1 MGNDVRAVTWSD
13 VQVITKDLAALVAA
27 DGPPQ
32 VIVGIARGGLIPGVM
47 IAHVLGVRDLRTL
60 TITHTESDAVN
71 AAKTPEPL
79 VAHPG
84 SLGDLA
90 GQDVLVVDDIAG
102 TGDTLTLARTVLAER
117 NPSRVRTGV
126 LRLNLANWQFP
137 NPEPTYVGGRD
148 RGWVVF
154 PWRRDRR
161 IPDAGPAAG
170 WRQRAQEHRRTRG
183 SGACHRLPLPCDTA
197 APQ

>member
-1 MGNDVRAVTWSD
+1 MGHDVRAVTWSD
-13 VQVITKDLAALVAA
+13 IQIITKDLATLVAA
-27 DGPPQ
+27 DGLPQ
-32 VIVGIARGGLIPGVM
+32 VIVGIARGGLIPAVM

-60 TITHTESDAVN
+60 TITHTVSDAVN

-102 TGDTLTLARTVLAER
+102 TGGTLTAARAMLAER

-126 LRLNLANWQFP
+126 LWLNVANWEFAH
-137 NPEPTYVGGRD
+137 PEPAYVGERY

-154 PWRRDRR
+154 PW
-161 IPDAGPAAG
+161 
-170 WRQRAQEHRRTRG
+170 ET
-183 SGACHRLPLPCDTA
+183 
-197 APQ
+197 